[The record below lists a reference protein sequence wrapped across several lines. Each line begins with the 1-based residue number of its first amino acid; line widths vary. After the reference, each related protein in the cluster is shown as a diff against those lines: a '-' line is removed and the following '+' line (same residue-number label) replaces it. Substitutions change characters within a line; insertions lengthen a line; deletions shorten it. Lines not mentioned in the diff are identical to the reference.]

1 MKICEVAIDTTDLDA
16 AADFYRNVLRL
27 PVTAEPE
34 RVTVQVGLSKL
45 VLTRGAP
52 FAGVHH
58 LAFGIS
64 PDDFELAQNWVR
76 GQVDTSK
83 ADQRRRRAY
92 TVRRLVPTFLAVA

>member
-1 MKICEVAIDTTDLDA
+1 MKIREVAIDTTDLDEA
-16 AADFYRNVLRL
+16 AEFYRDVLRL
-27 PVTAEPE
+27 PVAAEPE

-76 GQVDTSK
+76 GQVDTIEG
-83 ADQRRRRAY
+83 
-92 TVRRLVPTFLAVA
+92 